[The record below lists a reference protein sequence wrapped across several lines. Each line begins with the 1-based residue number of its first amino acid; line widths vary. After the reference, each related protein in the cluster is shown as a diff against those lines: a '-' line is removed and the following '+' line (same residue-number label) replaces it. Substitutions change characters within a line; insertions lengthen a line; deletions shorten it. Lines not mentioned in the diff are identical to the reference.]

1 MTPLQLLA
9 YEHNCTK
16 AITIKQPWAWL
27 IIHGDKD
34 VENRTWFAHYRG
46 PVFIHASKSF
56 DQDGFEYVQRKGLWH
71 FNNSENFVKGG
82 IVGIVRIEGCTK
94 SYDSE
99 WFEGPFGF
107 VLYKPQAVKFTPCRG
122 QLGIWDINH
131 PDVCP
136 FNKHRG

>member
-1 MTPLQLLA
+1 MTTLQQLA
-9 YEHNCTK
+9 YAYSCTK

-34 VENRTWFAHYRG
+34 VENRTWHTNYVGKAF
-46 PVFIHASKSF
+46 VHASRTF
-56 DQDGFEYVQRKGLWH
+56 DQDGFEYVKRKGLWH
-71 FNNSENFVKGG
+71 FTNGETFHKGG
-82 IVGIVRIEGCTK
+82 IIGMIDITGCTR
-94 SYDSE
+94 SDPSE
-99 WFEGPFGF
+99 WFEGPCGF
-107 VLYKPQAVKFTPCRG
+107 LLSNPKAIPFIPCRG